1 MLTIALR
8 DGRIHG
14 KIHSLAEDGA
24 MFLELG
30 ATAILKAAVA
40 YRVEVFTRTAVE
52 SLPRPVAPPKRV
64 KCPILASVAT
74 KHLQFG
80 PAALYWLGA
89 PRIDPP
95 LLSALLFFLLLR
107 PRLFVTLL
115 LLPLAP
121 PLHLIRR
128 HRRALVVPWAVAS
141 RAGHVGSSAKRRRT
155 APPLLLLL
163 LLLLLL
169 NIQRRT
175 QWRILWHSPLWRLLR
190 IRNIFLLRGR
200 HRLKPIIVSGGGGMH
215 RLDTSL

>member
-14 KIHSLAEDGA
+14 EIHSLAEDGA

-107 PRLFVTLL
+107 PRLFVTVLVSFRPASPPLELFSKECFPFFFFL
-115 LLPLAP
+115 LLPSSPISHLLA
-121 PLHLIRR
+121 LARR
-128 HRRALVVPWAVAS
+128 ERRRRRRRRRSRLPGRPADRPKTHRRV
-141 RAGHVGSSAKRRRT
+141 
-155 APPLLLLL
+155 
-163 LLLLLL
+163 
-169 NIQRRT
+169 
-175 QWRILWHSPLWRLLR
+175 
-190 IRNIFLLRGR
+190 
-200 HRLKPIIVSGGGGMH
+200 
-215 RLDTSL
+215 

>member
-14 KIHSLAEDGA
+14 EIHSLAEDGA

-89 PRIDPP
+89 PRIGPP

-107 PRLFVTLL
+107 PRHFVTVLVSFRS
-115 LLPLAP
+115 ASP
-121 PLHLIRR
+121 PLELFSKECF
-128 HRRALVVPWAVAS
+128 PFF
-141 RAGHVGSSAKRRRT
+141 
-155 APPLLLLL
+155 
-163 LLLLLL
+163 
-169 NIQRRT
+169 
-175 QWRILWHSPLWRLLR
+175 
-190 IRNIFLLRGR
+190 FLQKFCFLQDLSFHKLG
-200 HRLKPIIVSGGGGMH
+200 LQA
-215 RLDTSL
+215 

>member
-14 KIHSLAEDGA
+14 EIHSLAEDGA

-107 PRLFVTLL
+107 PRLFVTVLVSFRSASPPLELFSKECFPFFFL
-115 LLPLAP
+115 LLPSSPISHLLTLA
-121 PLHLIRR
+121 RR
-128 HRRALVVPWAVAS
+128 ERRRSRLPGRPADRPKTHRRV
-141 RAGHVGSSAKRRRT
+141 
-155 APPLLLLL
+155 
-163 LLLLLL
+163 
-169 NIQRRT
+169 
-175 QWRILWHSPLWRLLR
+175 
-190 IRNIFLLRGR
+190 
-200 HRLKPIIVSGGGGMH
+200 
-215 RLDTSL
+215 